1 MTVEEF
7 ERMKDVVESRRPKL
21 DEIRTLE
28 KAIEVS
34 DVLQLKVEF
43 PSFPQG
49 FTWPLRLEEGEI
61 RSLRGVIAGL
71 IKVRVARL
79 RREFEEGE

>member
-7 ERMKDVVESRRPKL
+7 ERIKNAVESRRPKL

-28 KAIEVS
+28 KAIEMS

-43 PSFPQG
+43 PSFSQG
-49 FTWPLRLEEGEI
+49 FTWPLRLEEGEMK
-61 RSLRGVIAGL
+61 SLRESVAAL

-79 RREFEEGE
+79 RREFEEEK

>member
-28 KAIEVS
+28 KAIEIIATAMKAALGDS
-34 DVLQLKVEF
+34 DFTKLNL
-43 PSFPQG
+43 G
-49 FTWPLRLEEGEI
+49 FADSGDP
-61 RSLRGVIAGL
+61 AHQQP
-71 IKVRVARL
+71 KAKP
-79 RREFEEGE
+79 